1 VTAAGWTFSA
11 ARRHR
16 FPILADEPE

>member
-16 FPILADEPE
+16 FPALADEPE